1 MTEQHASKNQ
11 KQNDRRIVVVG
22 GGQAG
27 GWVCKTLRREGFT
40 GHLTVVADEDCDFYE
55 RPPLSKAALIGA
67 PELPRLFTDTDVQ
80 SLDIHWQRPRS
91 ARTLNADTHTLTLD
105 DGTVVPYD
113 QLVLAT
119 GARARIPVTTWSDIP
134 GVVTLRSW
142 QDALNLREA
151 LGNTRHLAVIG
162 GGWIGLEVASS
173 ARRLGVEVSVYEVQ
187 DRLCA
192 RSVGEEVS
200 AALLALHRN
209 AGVQVHLGCTDLSL
223 EPGSHAQVEIKACGL
238 DTLTTS
244 LVLVGTG
251 VSFNLDLARQAGL
264 TIEQG
269 VVVDDQGRTSNPDI
283 FAAGDIAQ
291 HPQLNLCL
299 QSWAYAQ
306 NQAVTVARALL
317 GQPEHYDEPA
327 WLWSDQYQSNI
338 QMLGIPA
345 PESRCVRREEPT
357 GPVFFYLDSD
367 DRLTQ
372 LVAFNQARAIKLGK
386 RWMINQRTLV
396 AEDLVDPT
404 FNLMSLR

>member
-1 MTEQHASKNQ
+1 MTDQPVSKNQ
-11 KQNDRRIVVVG
+11 EPNDRHIVVVG

-27 GWVCKTLRREGFT
+27 GWVCKTLRREGFS
-40 GHLTVVADEDCDFYE
+40 GQLTVVADEDCDFYE
-55 RPPLSKAALIGA
+55 RPPLSKAVLTGE
-67 PELPRLFTDTDVQ
+67 PELPTLFSDTDIH

-91 ARTLNADTHTLTLD
+91 ARTLDADAHTLTLD
-105 DGTVVPYD
+105 DGTVIPYD

-119 GARARIPVTTWSDIP
+119 GARARIPVAAWSDVP

-142 QDALNLREA
+142 QDAVNLREA
-151 LGNTRHLAVIG
+151 LGNTPHLAVIG
-162 GGWIGLEVASS
+162 GGWIGLEVAAS
-173 ARRLGVEVSVYEVQ
+173 ARKLGVEVSVYEMQ

-200 AALLALHRN
+200 AALLDLHRN
-209 AGVQVHLGCTDLSL
+209 AGVQVNLGCTDLSL
-223 EPGSHAQVEIKACGL
+223 EPTADGQVEIMARGL
-238 DTLTTS
+238 NTLTTR
-244 LVLVGTG
+244 LALVGTG

-264 TIEQG
+264 AIEQG

-291 HPQLNLCL
+291 HPKLNLCL

-306 NQAVTVARALL
+306 NQAIVVARALM
-317 GQPEHYDEPA
+317 GQSEHYDEPA
-327 WLWSDQYQSNI
+327 WLWSDQYGTNI
-338 QMLGIPA
+338 QMLGVPDTD
-345 PESRCVRREEPT
+345 SRCVRREEAD
-357 GPVFFYLDSD
+357 GPVFFYLDTR

-386 RWMINQRTLV
+386 RWMSSQRTLV
-396 AEDLVDPT
+396 AEDLADPA

>member
-1 MTEQHASKNQ
+1 MTDSSTSQHQTPDN
-11 KQNDRRIVVVG
+11 RHIVVVG

-27 GWVCKTLRREGFT
+27 GWVCKTLRREGFN
-40 GHLTVVADEDCDFYE
+40 GQLTVVADEDCDFYE
-55 RPPLSKAALIGA
+55 RPPLSKAALTGE
-67 PELPRLFTDTDVQ
+67 PELPRLFSDSDLRA
-80 SLDIHWQRPRS
+80 LDIHWQRPRTAKTLD
-91 ARTLNADTHTLTLD
+91 ARARTLTLD
-105 DGTVVPYD
+105 DGTALRYD

-119 GARARIPVTTWSDIP
+119 GARARIPVDAWSDIP

-142 QDALNLREA
+142 KDALALREA
-151 LGNTRHLAVIG
+151 LGSTPHLAVIG
-162 GGWIGLEVASS
+162 GGWIGLEVAAS
-173 ARRLGVEVSVYEVQ
+173 ARRRGLDVSVYEAQ

-200 AALLALHRN
+200 NALLELHR
-209 AGVQVHLGCTDLSL
+209 ASGVQVHLGCTDLSL
-223 EPGSHAQVEIKACGL
+223 DPAPKSQVNVSANGL
-238 DTLTTS
+238 APLTTN

-264 TIEQG
+264 AIEQG

-291 HPQLNLCL
+291 HPQLGLCL

-306 NQAVTVARALL
+306 NQSMTVARALL
-317 GQPEHYDEPA
+317 GQSDRYDEPA
-327 WLWSDQYQSNI
+327 WLWSDQYQTNI
-338 QMLGIPA
+338 QMLGIPV
-345 PESRCVRREEPT
+345 PGSRCVIREDSS
-357 GPVFFYLDSD
+357 GPVFFYLDEQ

-386 RWMINQRTLV
+386 RWISNGRALV
-396 AEDLVDPT
+396 ANDLADPA